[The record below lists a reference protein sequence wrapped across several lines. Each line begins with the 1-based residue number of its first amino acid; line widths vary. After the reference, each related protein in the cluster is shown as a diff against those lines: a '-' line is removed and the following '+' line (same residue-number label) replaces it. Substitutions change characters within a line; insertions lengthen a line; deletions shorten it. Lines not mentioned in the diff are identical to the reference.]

1 MKWKRSGGIAL
12 LIAALLLAT
21 SAAHSVVVK
30 GRGELT
36 AAGNGVAVLVFRGGA
51 NLAGG
56 GLAVVDEDALVDVQ
70 GHGRITPL
78 GDGRLLLEGFG
89 RIEIRSPDERTRV
102 EIAGAKLR
110 LRVRGV
116 GVAFLKGVGHYMT
129 HDVDGAWAEDLSLE
143 FEE

>member
-1 MKWKRSGGIAL
+1 MKWKRTGGIAL
-12 LIAALLLAT
+12 LIAAVLLAA
-21 SAAHSVVVK
+21 SAAHAVVLQ

-51 NLAGG
+51 NLGG
-56 GLAVVDEDALVDVQ
+56 IGIAVVEEDALADVQ

-89 RIEIRSPDERTRV
+89 RIEIRSPDRPTRV

-110 LRVRGV
+110 LRARGV
-116 GVAFLKGVGHYMT
+116 GRAFLKGVGHFMT
-129 HDVDGAWAEDLSLE
+129 DHLDGRWGPDMELELAE
-143 FEE
+143 